1 MNLSSNFR
9 MIDVSPKEPTQR
21 VAVAE
26 GHFYAKAETIKRI
39 KEKSLPKGDVLSL
52 AEVAGITGAK
62 QTSFILPL
70 CHPLALDAVR
80 ISCEVEENNSKPG
93 VKVLCE
99 VSCYGKTGVEME
111 ALSGVNAALLCLY
124 DLTKNIDPVLEI
136 GDIFLR
142 TKTGGKTGNWLN
154 PRLKSQNNK
163 EVIRQEK
170 VKVEVT
176 QGNTV
181 DKAEDKVLSTGY
193 EGLRFAV
200 LTTSDRSSR
209 GETEDISGVV
219 IKEVLTEWGASFTE
233 KAVVPD
239 DIDKIKT
246 QVVYNVKELRVPL
259 VIITGGTGAG
269 PRDVTPEALISLQA
283 RLLSG
288 IGELMRKEGSAIT
301 NKAWLSRAGAYVY
314 EGALILSLPGSPK
327 AVKENLEIVQN
338 LIPHLLKMI
347 KGEGH

>member
-39 KEKSLPKGDVLSL
+39 KEKSLPKGDVLAL

-80 ISCEVEENNSKPG
+80 ISCEVEENKSKPG
-93 VKVLCE
+93 VRVLCE

-154 PRLKSQNNK
+154 PRLESQNA
-163 EVIRQEK
+163 
-170 VKVEVT
+170 
-176 QGNTV
+176 
-181 DKAEDKVLSTGY
+181 KAEIGHDKTAIKSLDKVVSTGY

-200 LTTSDRSSR
+200 LTTSDRASR
-209 GETEDISGVV
+209 GETEDVSGVV
-219 IKEVLTEWGASFTE
+219 IKDMLTTWGASFAE

-239 DIDKIKT
+239 DIEKIKT
-246 QVVYNVKELRVPL
+246 QIDYNVKELRVPL

-269 PRDVTPEALISLQA
+269 PRDVTPEALNSLQA

-314 EGALILSLPGSPK
+314 EGSLILSLPGSPK